1 MQARCYTASAFLRA
15 GDGASVG
22 DSEGATPSASA
33 PAAPAG
39 SIKTRVFWAQRPGA
53 QGSAKLVT
61 RAADVGDLVKEIK
74 KELEMSAPLD
84 SIKLQLVATDKDG
97 KLVTAKDAAG
107 NPQPV
112 TLSSMDTM
120 DEALKKAAEA
130 AGRTIKDTDKLRI
143 IADVPAAPL
152 AASADGEDAD
162 AVQRRSVRSCAVP
175 LCRCTA

>member
-1 MQARCYTASAFLRA
+1 M
-15 GDGASVG
+15 G
-22 DSEGATPSASA
+22 DSEGTTPSASA

-61 RAADVGDLVKEIK
+61 RAADVGDLVEEVAK
-74 KELEMSAPLD
+74 KLKLDAPLD
-84 SIKLQLVATDKDG
+84 SITLQLASADG
-97 KLVTAKDAAG
+97 TLFTAKDAAG

-112 TLSSMDTM
+112 TLSSMDTI

-130 AGRTIKDTDKLRI
+130 TGRTIKDTDKLRI
-143 IADVPAAPL
+143 IVDVPEAPL

>member
-1 MQARCYTASAFLRA
+1 M
-15 GDGASVG
+15 G
-22 DSEGATPSASA
+22 DSEGTTPSASA

-61 RAADVGDLVKEIK
+61 RAADVGDLVEEVAK
-74 KELEMSAPLD
+74 KLKLDAPLD
-84 SIKLQLVATDKDG
+84 SIALQLASADG
-97 KLVTAKDAAG
+97 TLFTAKDAAG

-112 TLSSMDTM
+112 TLSSMDTI

-143 IADVPAAPL
+143 IVSAAPL

>member
-1 MQARCYTASAFLRA
+1 ML
-15 GDGASVG
+15 VG
-22 DSEGATPSASA
+22 
-33 PAAPAG
+33 
-39 SIKTRVFWAQRPGA
+39 F
-53 QGSAKLVT
+53 
-61 RAADVGDLVKEIK
+61 LVKEIK

-112 TLSSMDTM
+112 MLSSMDTI

-143 IADVPAAPL
+143 IVSAAPLAVSAAPL

>member
-1 MQARCYTASAFLRA
+1 MLTTR
-15 GDGASVG
+15 GDMAVG
-22 DSEGATPSASA
+22 FMVEE
-33 PAAPAG
+33 
-39 SIKTRVFWAQRPGA
+39 V
-53 QGSAKLVT
+53 AKKLKL
-61 RAADVGDLVKEIK
+61 D
-74 KELEMSAPLD
+74 APLD
-84 SIKLQLVATDKDG
+84 SITLQLASADG
-97 KLVTAKDAAG
+97 TLFTAKDAAG

-112 TLSSMDTM
+112 TLSSMDTI

-143 IADVPAAPL
+143 IVSAAPL

>member
-1 MQARCYTASAFLRA
+1 M
-15 GDGASVG
+15 G
-22 DSEGATPSASA
+22 DSEGSTPSASA

-61 RAADVGDLVKEIK
+61 RAADVGDLVEEVAK
-74 KELEMSAPLD
+74 KLKLDAPLD
-84 SIKLQLVATDKDG
+84 SIALQLASADG
-97 KLVTAKDAAG
+97 TLFTAKDAAG

-112 TLSSMDTM
+112 MLSSMDTI

-143 IADVPAAPL
+143 IVSAAPLAVSAAPL